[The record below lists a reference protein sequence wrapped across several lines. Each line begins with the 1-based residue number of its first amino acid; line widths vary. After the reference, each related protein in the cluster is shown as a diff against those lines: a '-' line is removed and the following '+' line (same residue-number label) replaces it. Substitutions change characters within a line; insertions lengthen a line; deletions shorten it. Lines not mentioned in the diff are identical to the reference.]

1 MGGATCEEMK
11 MRLLSSSLSSL
22 AVLLLGVAALH
33 PAAAEEAAIESA
45 GPLMWQKSMNVFRRF
60 EVAPEEM
67 FKFYGGALGL
77 EQLQTFDVGGGT
89 NVARFKAGNSEVKM
103 TRRVPDRTYVPG
115 AVDEATGL
123 RLLTFFYP
131 DEQAV
136 VERFVENG
144 YPAPEFEKIPGTN
157 RLSAV
162 VSDPDGHAVEIVI
175 APNAPAELYD
185 TIEVGL
191 TVSDLDES
199 REFYREFVGL
209 EELPPEDDPRFGT
222 KKYPYRNGTTIV
234 SLRSFGR
241 DLPADT
247 GTGGIQYVV
256 TDVEAID
263 ALAKERGVTIDQ
275 PLSELRGFSLR
286 TIWLDDPDGI
296 TNYFAQTGASRRAA
310 AQQ

>member
-1 MGGATCEEMK
+1 MK
-11 MRLLSSSLSSL
+11 LGSGSLSGL
-22 AVLLLGVAALH
+22 AVLLLGCAVLQ
-33 PAAAEEAAIESA
+33 PAAADEKAAAESA
-45 GPLMWQKSMNVFRRF
+45 GPLLWQPSMNVFRRF
-60 EVAPEEM
+60 AVEPEEM
-67 FKFYGGALGL
+67 FRFYGGALGL

-89 NVARFKAGNSEVKM
+89 NVARFRAGNSEVKL
-103 TRRVPDRTYVPG
+103 TRRVPDRSYVPG

-131 DEQAV
+131 DQASV
-136 VERFVENG
+136 VQRFVEAG
-144 YPAPEFEKIPGTN
+144 YEAPAFTAVEGTD
-157 RLSAV
+157 RLSALV
-162 VSDPDGHAVEIVI
+162 YDPDGHAVEIVI
-175 APNAPAELYD
+175 APNAPEELYA

-199 REFYREFVGL
+199 RAFYRSFVGL
-209 EELPPEDDPRFGT
+209 EELPPQEDARFGT
-222 KKYPYRNGTTIV
+222 RKYSFKHGTTIV
-234 SLRSFGR
+234 SLRSFDG

-256 TDVEAID
+256 TDVEAVD
-263 ALAKERGVTIDQ
+263 KLAKERGVTIDQ

>member
-1 MGGATCEEMK
+1 MK
-11 MRLLSSSLSSL
+11 LGSSALSGL
-22 AVLLLGVAALH
+22 AVVLLGFAALQ
-33 PAAAEEAAIESA
+33 PVAAEEEATVESA
-45 GPLMWQKSMNVFRRF
+45 GPLLWQPSMNVFRRF
-60 EVAPEEM
+60 AVEPEEM
-67 FKFYGGALGL
+67 FKFYGDALGL

-89 NVARFKAGNSEVKM
+89 NVARFRAGRSEVKF

-131 DEQAV
+131 NQDEV
-136 VERFVENG
+136 IERFAAAG
-144 YPAPEFEKIPGTN
+144 YEAPVFEKVPGTDW
-157 RLSAV
+157 LSALV
-162 VSDPDGHAVEIVI
+162 YDPDGHAVEIVI
-175 APNAPAELYD
+175 APNAPQELYD

-191 TVSDLDES
+191 TVSDLDVS
-199 REFYREFVGL
+199 RAFYREFVGL
-209 EELPPEDDPRFGT
+209 EELPPEHDWRFDT
-222 KKYPYRNGTTIV
+222 QKYSFKHGTTIV
-234 SLRSFGR
+234 SLRSFGD

-263 ALAKERGVTIDQ
+263 RLAKERGVTIDQ
-275 PLSELRGFSLR
+275 PLSELRGFALR

-310 AQQ
+310 AAQ

>member
-1 MGGATCEEMK
+1 MK
-11 MRLLSSSLSSL
+11 PRSSALSGL
-22 AVLLLGVAALH
+22 AVLLLGCAALQ
-33 PAAAEEAAIESA
+33 PAAAEEVAVESA
-45 GPLMWQKSMNVFRRF
+45 GPLLWQPSMNVFRRF
-60 EVAPEEM
+60 AVEPEEM

-89 NVARFKAGNSEVKM
+89 NVARFRAGNSEVKL

-115 AVDEATGL
+115 AVDDATGL

-131 DEQAV
+131 DQAAV

-144 YPAPEFEKIPGTN
+144 YEAPEFDEVAGTD
-157 RLSAV
+157 RLSALV
-162 VSDPDGHAVEIVI
+162 YDPDGHAVEIVI
-175 APNAPAELYD
+175 APNAPDELYH

-199 REFYREFVGL
+199 RAFYAEFVGL
-209 EELPPEDDPRFGT
+209 EELPPQEDARFDTT
-222 KKYPYRNGTTIV
+222 KYSFQHGTTIV
-234 SLRSFGR
+234 SLRSFGD

-256 TDVEAID
+256 TDVETID
-263 ALAKERGVTIDQ
+263 KLAKERGVTIDQ

-310 AQQ
+310 AEQ

>member
-1 MGGATCEEMK
+1 MK
-11 MRLLSSSLSSL
+11 LGSGSLSGL
-22 AVLLLGVAALH
+22 AVLLLGCAVLQ
-33 PAAAEEAAIESA
+33 PAATDEKAAAESA
-45 GPLMWQKSMNVFRRF
+45 GPLLWQPSMNVFRRF
-60 EVAPEEM
+60 AVEPEEM
-67 FKFYGGALGL
+67 FRFYGGALGL

-89 NVARFKAGNSEVKM
+89 NVARFRAGNSEVKL
-103 TRRVPDRTYVPG
+103 TRRVPDRSYVPG

-131 DEQAV
+131 DQASV
-136 VERFVENG
+136 VQRFVEAG
-144 YPAPEFEKIPGTN
+144 YEAPAFTAVEGTD
-157 RLSAV
+157 RLSALV
-162 VSDPDGHAVEIVI
+162 YDPDGHAVEIVI
-175 APNAPAELYD
+175 APNAPEELYA

-199 REFYREFVGL
+199 RAFYRSFVGL
-209 EELPPEDDPRFGT
+209 EELPPQEDARFGT
-222 KKYPYRNGTTIV
+222 RKYSFKHGTTIV
-234 SLRSFGR
+234 SLRSFDG

-256 TDVEAID
+256 TDVEAVD
-263 ALAKERGVTIDQ
+263 KLAKERGVTIDQ